1 MNTTTEITLF
11 QSAFEGHNIR
21 ILGTPD
27 KPLFIAQDVC
37 EALGISK
44 YRDAYAALPEWCQG
58 RPVRVDAPGGSGKGG
73 SQFMSTLTEAGFYYL
88 VLRSN
93 KPIAQ
98 RFAHWVCSEVL
109 PSIRQHGFFLVTG
122 GIPLAMRQLQAIEL
136 QHEAAKLRVEAAIL
150 ERRAKCARI
159 LPGAVRIVDWL
170 RDRNPHLT
178 PSQLGPV
185 VQRTKQALDRA
196 GLPTGSIYSKTT
208 RRSQLTALPTDLDSL
223 TASLSAQTR

>member
-11 QSAFEGHNIR
+11 QSAFEGHHIR

-27 KPLFIAQDVC
+27 KPWFVASEIC
-37 EALGISK
+37 EVLGIAN
-44 YRDAYAALPEWCQG
+44 YRDAVSRLDDDEKGVATTDTLGGPQQVNIISESGLYQLIFQSRKPEA
-58 RPVRVDAPGGSGKGG
+58 R
-73 SQFMSTLTEAGFYYL
+73 
-88 VLRSN
+88 
-93 KPIAQ
+93 
-98 RFAHWVCSEVL
+98 RFRKWVTGEVL

-150 ERRAKCARI
+150 ERRAKCART
-159 LPGAVRIVDWL
+159 LPGSVRIVDWL
-170 RDRNPHLT
+170 RDRHPHLT

-208 RRSQLTALPTDLDSL
+208 RRSQITALPNDLDSL
-223 TASLSAQTR
+223 TASLSGPNR

>member
-1 MNTTTEITLF
+1 MHTTTEITLF

-21 ILGTPD
+21 ILGTSD
-27 KPLFIAQDVC
+27 KPWFVASEIC
-37 EALGISK
+37 EVLGIQNA
-44 YRDAYAALPEWCQG
+44 RDTLAKCLDDDEKGVATIYTLGGPQQVNIISESGLYQLIFQSRKPEA
-58 RPVRVDAPGGSGKGG
+58 R
-73 SQFMSTLTEAGFYYL
+73 
-88 VLRSN
+88 
-93 KPIAQ
+93 
-98 RFAHWVCSEVL
+98 RFRKWVTGEVL

-170 RDRNPHLT
+170 RDRHPHLT

-208 RRSQLTALPTDLDSL
+208 RRSQLTALPTDLDTL
-223 TASLSAQTR
+223 TASLSGHTL

>member
-27 KPLFIAQDVC
+27 KPWFVASEIC
-37 EALGISK
+37 EVLGIAN
-44 YRDAYAALPEWCQG
+44 YRDAVSRLDDDEKGVATTDTLGGPQQVNIISESGLYQLIFQSRKPEA
-58 RPVRVDAPGGSGKGG
+58 R
-73 SQFMSTLTEAGFYYL
+73 
-88 VLRSN
+88 
-93 KPIAQ
+93 
-98 RFAHWVCSEVL
+98 RFRKWVTQEVL

-136 QHEAAKLRVEAAIL
+136 QHEAAKLRVEAAML
-150 ERRAKCARI
+150 ERRAKCART
-159 LPGAVRIVDWL
+159 LPGSVRIVDWL
-170 RDRNPHLT
+170 RDRHPQLT

-208 RRSQLTALPTDLDSL
+208 RRSQITALPTDLDTL
-223 TASLSAQTR
+223 TATLSGQTR